1 MLSLAI
7 PAIAIVP
14 ATSALAVATCPAGWA
29 EDLNNAAID
38 GIFCDKLVTVDGSF
52 VIPEGIDQ
60 LQVLAVAG
68 GGGGGAGGKTTH
80 LVAGGGG
87 GAGELATE
95 LLTVAAGDTINYT
108 VGSGGA
114 GGAYTALGGATSGS
128 NGEDSTVSIGSSAA
142 SVTAQGGRGGVNGE
156 DGGTGGAAGGE
167 SGNDGGAG
175 SAASALAGGGGG
187 GWFSAGY
194 AGTQGDI
201 PKGGN
206 GGDGHEYY
214 SYPNLGEDNPHSAY
228 PLNDT
233 LMWNTNGNPE
243 IYFLDRM
250 GYGGPGGVVLNYD
263 MSCTGDES
271 QYFGYSIPEDFGT
284 ISELG
289 QGGCA
294 IYGVDD
300 YSAANPVTAI
310 HAGNGGSGV
319 AGTSTDSYAQPTA
332 GYNGFIFFR
341 IFVPNEDV
349 IDDGGNDD
357 NDGGGSAD
365 SGSDDLASTGV
376 NASVLASAGLFF
388 ASAGAAIVLRRRVR
402 A

>member
-1 MLSLAI
+1 
-7 PAIAIVP
+7 
-14 ATSALAVATCPAGWA
+14 
-29 EDLNNAAID
+29 
-38 GIFCDKLVTVDGSF
+38 
-52 VIPEGIDQ
+52 
-60 LQVLAVAG
+60 
-68 GGGGGAGGKTTH
+68 
-80 LVAGGGG
+80 
-87 GAGELATE
+87 
-95 LLTVAAGDTINYT
+95 
-108 VGSGGA
+108 
-114 GGAYTALGGATSGS
+114 
-128 NGEDSTVSIGSSAA
+128 
-142 SVTAQGGRGGVNGE
+142 
-156 DGGTGGAAGGE
+156 
-167 SGNDGGAG
+167 
-175 SAASALAGGGGG
+175 
-187 GWFSAGY
+187 
-194 AGTQGDI
+194 
-201 PKGGN
+201 
-206 GGDGHEYY
+206 
-214 SYPNLGEDNPHSAY
+214 
-228 PLNDT
+228 
-233 LMWNTNGNPE
+233 
-243 IYFLDRM
+243 
-250 GYGGPGGVVLNYD
+250 

-357 NDGGGSAD
+357 NDGGSAD

-388 ASAGAAIVLRRRVR
+388 ATAGAAIVLRRRVR